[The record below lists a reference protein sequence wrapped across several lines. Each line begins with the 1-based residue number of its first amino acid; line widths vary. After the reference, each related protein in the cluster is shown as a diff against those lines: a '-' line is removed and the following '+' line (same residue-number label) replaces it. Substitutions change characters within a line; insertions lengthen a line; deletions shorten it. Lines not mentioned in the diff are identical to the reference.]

1 MLALTLFLLAAS
13 PSPESLFESALA
25 RHQAQST
32 KKFTYREELE
42 QWATAKDGTLK
53 LTSTK
58 TFDVIM
64 LEGEN
69 YRKLIL
75 IDGKPLDAKLQKKVD
90 EEVEKTRTARRRSLR
105 SITRTLSSG
114 GLGEIPRLFTLNL
127 LGEESINGRKAWRV
141 EATPNPKYKPKDK
154 EEEKL
159 RNTTRTYWF
168 DQADGIDVKSR
179 IVYTKATN
187 GFQPGTEIEV
197 NLANINGTWLAET
210 LLFRFDMKAM
220 AVLKA
225 RGEARHR
232 YLDYKLFEAESKLL
246 PQ

>member
-1 MLALTLFLLAAS
+1 MLALTLLLLAAG
-13 PSPESLFESALA
+13 PSPESLFEAAMA

-42 QWATAKDGTLK
+42 QWRTAKDGTLK
-53 LTSTK
+53 LNSAK

-64 LEGEN
+64 LEGDN

-75 IDGKPLDAKLQKKVD
+75 IDGKPLEAKLQKKVD
-90 EEVEKTRTARRRSLR
+90 EDLEKTRSTRRRSLR
-105 SITRTLSSG
+105 SITRTLSTG
-114 GLGEIPRLFTLNL
+114 GLGDIPRLFTLNL
-127 LGEESINGRKAWRV
+127 SGEELLNGRKTWRV
-141 EATPNPKYKPKDK
+141 EATPNPNYKPANK
-154 EEEKL
+154 EEENL

-168 DQADGIDVKSR
+168 DQADGIDIKSR

-197 NLANINGTWLAET
+197 NLANINGAWLTET
-210 LLFRFDMKAM
+210 LFFRFDLKAM
-220 AVLKA
+220 AVMKA
-225 RGEARHR
+225 KGEARHR